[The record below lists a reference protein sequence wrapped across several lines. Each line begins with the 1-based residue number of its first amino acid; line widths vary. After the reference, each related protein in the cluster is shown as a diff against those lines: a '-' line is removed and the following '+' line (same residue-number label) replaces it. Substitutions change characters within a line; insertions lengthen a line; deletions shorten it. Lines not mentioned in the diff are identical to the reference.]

1 MRKQTKKV
9 IRKSKRKEGS
19 LTIDVFDYFDYL
31 SGKYD
36 TKNVEFKM
44 PDWLV
49 KARNI
54 VENLSDDEYDEWLE
68 KAIETYRRGG
78 FKEVLRLKPTS
89 NH

>member
-1 MRKQTKKV
+1 MRRQTKRV
-9 IRKSKRKEGS
+9 TRKSKRKEDS

-44 PDWLV
+44 PEWLV

-54 VENLSDDEYDEWLE
+54 VENMSDDDYDEWLE
-68 KAIETYRRGG
+68 KAIKAYKKGG
-78 FKEVLRLKPTS
+78 FKEVLNLKPTS
-89 NH
+89 NP

>member
-1 MRKQTKKV
+1 MRRQTKRV
-9 IRKSKRKEGS
+9 TRKSKRKEDS

-44 PDWLV
+44 PEWLV

-54 VENLSDDEYDEWLE
+54 VKIMSDDDYDEWLE
-68 KAIETYRRGG
+68 KPLKHTK
-78 FKEVLRLKPTS
+78 KEDSKKF
-89 NH
+89 